1 MKPKLN
7 ILSKEVRCESVI
19 FEDIPN
25 LKAGTAGINIEV
37 FDATEF
43 CKASDLE
50 EPPYYSFYTHCYRT
64 IKAKVDNDSIKD
76 ADLFYQNTDGH
87 ILIHVSLAMIY
98 MQHVDPN
105 ISLYFD
111 SIAAQC
117 LINGIAFS
125 DSFAVNMAM
134 ERIPDE
140 TLQQI
145 ITARHEQ
152 EAK

>member
-7 ILSKEVRCESVI
+7 ILSKEAVCENI
-19 FEDIPN
+19 FFEDIPN
-25 LKAGTAGINIEV
+25 LKMGAAGINLDV

-43 CKASDLE
+43 CKASDIE

-64 IKAKVDNDSIKD
+64 IKAKAENDSIKE
-76 ADLFYQNTDGH
+76 ADLFYQNTNGH
-87 ILIHVSLAMIY
+87 TLIHASLAMIY
-98 MQHVDPN
+98 IQYVDPN
-105 ISLYFD
+105 IALYFD

-117 LINGIAFS
+117 LLNGIAFS

-134 ERIPDE
+134 ERLPDE

-145 ITARHEQ
+145 ITVRHEQ
-152 EAK
+152 ETK